1 MMTTHT
7 YTGRAYSHV
16 HTWLMFTTQSIASRR
31 AFVNLSLCLM
41 TSWCSLYAQPSLDAR
56 KARHPGESFRFAIQ
70 ADSHLDTN
78 TDTNLYRQTLKNIAT
93 TKPDFLM
100 DMGDTF
106 MTEKAPS
113 LEVAEL
119 QYQTQRAL
127 FDLAGCPAVMVLGN
141 HDGEEQKRRRGGT
154 QENRAEWSL
163 AQRKKYFP
171 NPEPDGF
178 FTGNPN
184 GKQDYFAWTWG
195 DALFVVLSPYWYSAS
210 ERGGRNPWGFTIG
223 DAQYAW
229 LKKTLET
236 STAKHKFVFIHQL
249 TGSMDSAARGG
260 AEAAKL
266 NEWGDLS
273 PAFRQYRPKWPMNI
287 HQLLRANKVDIV
299 FHGHDHFYAR
309 EELDGV
315 IYQLVPQPGAR
326 NNKRTFAEEYGY
338 KQGVFYPSSGFLS
351 VEVTPEN
358 ATVSYIRSATPDTER
373 AGMKNGDVT
382 HTYQVGRK

>member
-1 MMTTHT
+1 MTPDTHT
-7 YTGRAYSHV
+7 GGAYKHVRTG
-16 HTWLMFTTQSIASRR
+16 LMFMPLPIASHR
-31 AFVNLSLCLM
+31 AFVTFFFCLM
-41 TSWCSLYAQPSLDAR
+41 TSWGFLHAHQPLDAR
-56 KARHPGESFRFAIQ
+56 KARQPGESFRFAIQ

-78 TDTNLYRQTLKNIAT
+78 TDTNLYRQTLNNIAN
-93 TKPDFLM
+93 TKPDFLI

-119 QYQTQRAL
+119 QYRTQRAL
-127 FDLAGCPAVMVLGN
+127 FDLVGCPAVMVLGN

-154 QENRAEWSL
+154 QDNRAEWSL

-184 GKQDYFAWTWG
+184 GRQDYVAWTWG

-210 ERGGRNPWGFTIG
+210 ERGRRAPWGFTIG

-229 LKKTLET
+229 LKKTLEN
-236 STAKHKFVFIHQL
+236 SKAPFKFIFIHQL
-249 TGSMDSAARGG
+249 TGSMDSASRGG

-273 PAFRQYRPKWPMNI
+273 PAFRQYRPNWPLNI
-287 HQLLRANKVDIV
+287 HQLLLTNKVNVV
-299 FHGHDHFYAR
+299 FHGHDHFYAK

-326 NNKRTFAEEYGY
+326 NNKKTFAEEYGY
-338 KQGVFYPSSGFLS
+338 KRGVFYPSSGFLS
-351 VEVTPEN
+351 VSVSSTNVTI
-358 ATVSYIRSATPDTER
+358 SYIRSALAETGSQGI
-373 AGMKNGDVT
+373 ANASVT
-382 HTYQVGRK
+382 HTYRVDRK